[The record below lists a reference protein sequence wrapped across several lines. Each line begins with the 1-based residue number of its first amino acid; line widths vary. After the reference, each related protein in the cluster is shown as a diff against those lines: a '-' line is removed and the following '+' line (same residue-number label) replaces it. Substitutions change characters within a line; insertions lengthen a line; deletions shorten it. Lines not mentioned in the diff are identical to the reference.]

1 MKKMTVKWWVLVLA
15 VMMVI
20 SLTACSQPAPAP
32 APEPAPAE
40 ANPVEEGSTELED
53 VTAKVGIIY
62 SMSGGGS
69 ALGNAQATGAQL
81 AIDEINRNGGIVTA
95 DKRIML
101 EAVVRDD
108 ETAVDVS
115 VRRFRELTQDEQVDL
130 LVGGT
135 FAHISSALSEQV
147 RQNPIFFMATNG
159 VPEEFFHKD
168 TKASTS
174 LCIVGSTVSSGRSAA
189 AYVANE
195 IKPAK
200 VVLLLPDYAYG
211 HDQEKGAMAVFANYP
226 EIEVVTMY
234 STVGAADMTPYLINA
249 RNEQPDL
256 LMMGQW
262 GNDAINILKQTEE
275 LGLNQDM
282 DIWFNWLVNVFA
294 TGLPPEALDGV
305 TTQMLWYHNMEGF
318 RDAEVVTASNVFTEA
333 WLQVDNDPPDPYAMA
348 AYMGVMEMAR
358 GIELA
363 NSIESNAVYAALM
376 ANPDF
381 NSMNGPAKW
390 RVDGRPEYRYWPY
403 VVVGK
408 GADERD
414 DMMWDFATVVDAYEG
429 DEFLPP
435 LSELGY

>member
-1 MKKMTVKWWVLVLA
+1 MKKMTVKWWIFLLVGIMVL
-15 VMMVI
+15 

-40 ANPVEEGSTELED
+40 EGPAEEGPAELEE

-69 ALGNAQATGAQL
+69 ALGNAQAIGAQL

-95 DKRIML
+95 DKRITL
-101 EAVVRDD
+101 EAIVRDD
-108 ETAVDVS
+108 ETAVDVA
-115 VRRFRELTQDEQVDL
+115 VRRFRELTQDENVDL

-135 FAHISSALSEQV
+135 FAHISNALSEQV

-168 TKASTS
+168 TKAPYS

-189 AYVANE
+189 SYVANE
-195 IKPAK
+195 IKPGK

-262 GNDAINILKQTEE
+262 GNDAINILKQAEE
-275 LGLNQDM
+275 LGLDQDM

-305 TTQMLWYHNMEGF
+305 TTQMLWYYNMEGF
-318 RDAEVVTASNVFTEA
+318 GDAEVVAASNAFTEA
-333 WLQVDNDPPDPYAMA
+333 WLQVDSDPPDPYAMV
-348 AYMGVMEMAR
+348 AYLGVMEMAR
-358 GIELA
+358 GIELS
-363 NSIESNAVYAALM
+363 NSIKSEDVYAALM
-376 ANPDF
+376 ANPEF
-381 NSMNGPAKW
+381 ESMNGSASW
-390 RVDGRPEYRYWPY
+390 RVDGRPEYKYWPY
-403 VVVGK
+403 IVVGK
-408 GADERD
+408 GADERE
-414 DMMWDFATVVDAYEG
+414 DMMWDFATVVDAVEG
-429 DEFLPP
+429 DEILPP